1 MHKITRKIYF
11 IILCLTTFTLY
22 ARGIYYNDRLMIYID
37 NKVTDFSIE
46 KDQLTTSIS
55 EINNILKDQGVNSIA
70 QWLPNARPSDRNGN
84 IFLNRYYV
92 VEFESVKNDMDEI
105 INDLMVLDVIMV
117 SERIPIVEP
126 AYVPNDSLW
135 DELYGL
141 SQIKAHLA
149 FDLWD
154 IDGGEIP
161 GQMENGERVVAIPD
175 IGL

>member
-46 KDQLTTSIS
+46 ENQLTTSIS

-70 QWLPNARPSDRNGN
+70 QWLPNTRPTDRNGN

-92 VEFESVKNDMDEI
+92 VEFESIKNDIDEI
-105 INDLMVLDVIMV
+105 PNLEPNTSYCLLLSSNPSTSSFNLSLTNSKALTLM
-117 SERIPIVEP
+117 SIPTHCLLSLSAATAAVAQPQKGSKIVT
-126 AYVPNDSLW
+126 N
-135 DELYGL
+135 
-141 SQIKAHLA
+141 I
-149 FDLWD
+149 
-154 IDGGEIP
+154 
-161 GQMENGERVVAIPD
+161 
-175 IGL
+175 